1 MQSGASFP
9 RIVWSTRFDLDI
21 CGGPVGSDAY
31 HEVRWR
37 NLSYANSL
45 IVRHRELSGFE
56 DLNPRSLNRKLA
68 ELLDRGATILLVSRK
83 GLAGA
88 HALEE
93 IDHGNATRRTDHR
106 SVVQA

>member
-1 MQSGASFP
+1 MKS
-9 RIVWSTRFDLDI
+9 
-21 CGGPVGSDAY
+21 
-31 HEVRWR
+31 
-37 NLSYANSL
+37 NSL
-45 IVRHRELSGFE
+45 IVRHQELSGFE
-56 DLNPRSLNRKLA
+56 GLNRSLNPKLA